1 MGEGGRVWFD
11 ADVWKHMWTGDDE
24 WYKHATEF
32 YIEEEPAIDVG
43 GALTLIKSEL
53 DDLEGMLRGY
63 ADLVS
68 EVSRA
73 GRRTPSKVAD
83 FTVAKKAELVEYLT
97 DGMRE
102 FNKSKAALLTAADIK
117 TKLTRVLHILT
128 AAPAHVEP
136 ARAAVAAVT
145 PVAVEEEGEVVKRE
159 EYEGYWGQGDM
170 HFAEVRKFDAS
181 NPRGM
186 YQRWVDG
193 KFDRTLPDYKEAR
206 MQMGEMRG
214 LLGRLEALG

>member
-1 MGEGGRVWFD
+1 MDINGTKATPE
-11 ADVWKHMWTGDDE
+11 ADL
-24 WYKHATEF
+24 
-32 YIEEEPAIDVG
+32 
-43 GALTLIKSEL
+43 ALIQIEL
-53 DDLEGMLRGY
+53 DHLEGMLRGF

-68 EVSRA
+68 EVRSA

-102 FNKSKAALLTAADIK
+102 FNKSKAASFTAADIK
-117 TKLTRVLHILT
+117 TKLRRVLDILT
-128 AAPAHVEP
+128 SAPAHVEP

-159 EYEGYWGQGDM
+159 EIEGYWGQGDM
-170 HFAEVRKFDAS
+170 HVITVRKFAAS
-181 NPRGM
+181 HPRGM

-193 KFDRTLPDYKEAR
+193 KFDRTLPDYKEAG